1 MDSVQDNA
9 PAQEPPATI
18 TVLCVRSIQS
28 RALSVIAEPGETR
41 VIDASQ
47 ERDFLATGCFQV
59 IPTVTAAAPDEP
71 ADESAKPAR
80 RKKAE

>member
-9 PAQEPPATI
+9 PAQESPTTV
-18 TVLCVRSIQS
+18 TVLCLHSIQS
-28 RALSVIAEPGETR
+28 RALSVIAEPGEIR
-41 VIDASQ
+41 VIQASK

-59 IPTVTAAAPDEP
+59 IPTVAAA
-71 ADESAKPAR
+71 ATSESVEDPKPTR